1 MAEQQHPPQEQH
13 KQPGDEYAM
22 RPAPEFIRDSYRGT
36 DKLKDKVA
44 IITGGDSG
52 IGRAVALHF
61 AREGADC
68 VLAPILTRSAT
79 PRIPVRWSR
88 PKDGAAS

>member
-36 DKLKDKVA
+36 DKLKDK
-44 IITGGDSG
+44 
-52 IGRAVALHF
+52 
-61 AREGADC
+61 
-68 VLAPILTRSAT
+68 AT
-79 PRIPVRWSR
+79 VTSR
-88 PKDGAAS
+88 PRLQGRMVSMQLSPV